1 MYLSGMWIIAAVV
14 IFFTSFY
21 IITKRR
27 RHAFKKTAMKVE
39 GIVVEVTE
47 AAATRNNG
55 PGGIIYSPVVKFTTA
70 DGRKITGRPLT
81 GFVSQGEVQTPFKTT
96 VYYNPKKPGKFYI
109 EL

>member
-1 MYLSGMWIIAAVV
+1 MWILAAVV

-27 RHAFKKTAMKVE
+27 RYAFKKTAIKVE
-39 GIVVEVTE
+39 GIVIEVTE

-55 PGGIIYSPVVKFTTA
+55 LGGIIYSPVVKFITA
-70 DGRKITGRPLT
+70 DGNEITGRPLT
-81 GFVSQGEVQTPFKTT
+81 GFVSQGEVHAPFKTT
-96 VYYNPKKPGKFYI
+96 VYYNPKKPGRFYI